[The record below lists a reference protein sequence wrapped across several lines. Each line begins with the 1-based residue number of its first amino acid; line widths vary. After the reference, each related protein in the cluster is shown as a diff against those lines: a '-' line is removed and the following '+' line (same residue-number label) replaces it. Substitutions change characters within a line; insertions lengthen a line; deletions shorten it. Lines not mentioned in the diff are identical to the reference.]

1 MRTMILEPRNFQSGH
16 LVHLKHAVN
25 LFLEFFIIDFA
36 RLFEFIVLR
45 FNNTI
50 SATICCRTRYVV
62 GIKDGLVVDQNLS
75 HKLHG
80 SCLWEV
86 KAVIEW
92 ELSVRLSIEVHIKSV
107 GLDIVMNF
115 NLQVEVF
122 DVEIHRP
129 KTFSRI

>member
-1 MRTMILEPRNFQSGH
+1 M
-16 LVHLKHAVN
+16 
-25 LFLEFFIIDFA
+25 
-36 RLFEFIVLR
+36 LR
-45 FNNTI
+45 INNTG

-62 GIKDGLVVDQNLS
+62 GIKDGLVVDLNLS
-75 HKLHG
+75 HKLQG

-122 DVEIHRP
+122 DVEVHRP